1 MKIAIISYDAD
12 FLSKLQDLIKDA
24 DYRNYIDS
32 ISLLNEFHLFS
43 PDAVIYDASSG
54 IFAEE
59 DLKFLSEKEEF
70 KTIPLFVGISKENP
84 INTEGFPQNFKFFT
98 KEDDNQLKEIIN
110 EIANSKI
117 KQEIKSESQ
126 TNVEDDFL
134 AEYMEISEKL
144 TLEEPKK
151 QITSLEE
158 ELFGEITENKPK
170 IESDFIS
177 QVEIEPTSLISEEED
192 IKTQP
197 KVEDITP
204 QVESPIEV
212 KEEIVKT
219 APIIEQKPIADT
231 TTTET
236 VIKQEKPEEK
246 QETKPKTYF
255 ISISLTEEDIKA
267 IIKEQIS
274 EFIKNDESMVKILDH
289 LQIDFVN
296 DMNTELNALKTEIK
310 ESLKEKYKNSLEEE
324 IQTFIKTE
332 LKKDIKEL
340 AEKIAREKL
349 EQVFSKLF

>member
-32 ISLLNEFHLFS
+32 ISLLNEFHLFT

-98 KEDDNQLKEIIN
+98 KEDDNELREIIN
-110 EIANSKI
+110 EILNMKI
-117 KQEIKSESQ
+117 EEKETPIENIEEYLITESYNLDLEPQGEKESLSNFEDIEDLLMESIIEENTVVESNQ
-126 TNVEDDFL
+126 TKVEGN
-134 AEYMEISEKL
+134 IIQ
-144 TLEEPKK
+144 PKK
-151 QITSLEE
+151 EE
-158 ELFGEITENKPK
+158 TIEIR
-170 IESDFIS
+170 
-177 QVEIEPTSLISEEED
+177 
-192 IKTQP
+192 
-197 KVEDITP
+197 
-204 QVESPIEV
+204 
-212 KEEIVKT
+212 
-219 APIIEQKPIADT
+219 
-231 TTTET
+231 
-236 VIKQEKPEEK
+236 

-274 EFIKNDESMVKILDH
+274 EFIKNDETMIKILDH
-289 LQIDFVN
+289 LQIDFTN
-296 DMNTELNALKTEIK
+296 EMNNELNALKIEIK
-310 ESLKEKYKNSLEEE
+310 ESLKEKYKNSLEDE
-324 IQTFIKTE
+324 IQNIIKAE

-340 AEKIAREKL
+340 AEKLAKEKL